1 MGPSWTEI
9 QKFSL
14 IDLVQETKKWFWSN
28 FSAPDRFRV
37 YVASYYYKSYMN
49 LLIALVLE
57 YQDSLQDIPGPKCK
71 NSFQKQLECV

>member
-1 MGPSWTEI
+1 M
-9 QKFSL
+9 
-14 IDLVQETKKWFWSN
+14 VWSN

-37 YVASYYYKSYMN
+37 YVASYMN